1 MAATPDWIAFK
12 RADHSSLVS
21 TIHHLVTSTK
31 DKKGARV
38 LFIDIALAGK
48 APYCF
53 KKGCQKSVKP
63 LNAATVYTDSNKEM
77 Q

>member
-12 RADHSSLVS
+12 QADHSSLVS

-38 LFIDIALAGK
+38 LFIDIALAGQ

-53 KKGCQKSVKP
+53 KKDCQNLVT
-63 LNAATVYTDSNKEM
+63 LFHIVYETLG
-77 Q
+77 